1 MLADGAS
8 NKKRKRSLLRK
19 TTVLLSSSSES
30 EAGSE
35 SLDDSEE
42 SNFVVDEG
50 ILSEA
55 DDCDEELVDSDEE
68 ADSAQQNTNKVS

>member
-1 MLADGAS
+1 MLADGVS
-8 NKKRKRSLLRK
+8 NKKRKRSLVRK

-68 ADSAQQNTNKVS
+68 ADSAQQNTSKVS

>member
-1 MLADGAS
+1 MLADCVS
-8 NKKRKRSLLRK
+8 NKKRKRSLVRK
-19 TTVLLSSSSES
+19 TTVLLSSSES

-55 DDCDEELVDSDEE
+55 NDCDEELVDSDEE
-68 ADSAQQNTNKVS
+68 ADSAQQNTSKVS